1 MRFDK
6 QVAVV
11 TGGGAGIGRGIA
23 DWLARGGAHVAV
35 VDSNAHAAKSTWAA
49 IREAG
54 GACSAHVADVSDE
67 AAVARVFD
75 EIFASHSRIDI
86 LVNNAGFAVLNPLM
100 QVSLAE
106 LNRLVAVN
114 LAGALL
120 CTQAAVRYMQ
130 RASYGR
136 VVNIGSVA
144 GDRGIVGRGAYGATK
159 AAVHAMTRVLAA
171 ELARDNITVNAVA
184 PGPIES
190 ELSQRAQSD
199 ASRAGWQHAL
209 QIKRYG
215 LPQDVAAA
223 VAFLASREAGY
234 VTGQVLPVDGG
245 FTAASDFAD
254 LMPASLQF
262 TPQPDIFQ
270 DAT

>member
-1 MRFDK
+1 MRFNE

-23 DWLARGGAHVAV
+23 IYLAQR
-35 VDSNAHAAKSTWAA
+35 
-49 IREAG
+49 
-54 GACSAHVADVSDE
+54 GACVVLIDSDGEMAEKTSADIRLLGGICKAYTADVSDE
-67 AAVARVFD
+67 VAVEETFAK
-75 EIFASHSRIDI
+75 IFSQQLRMDI
-86 LVNNAGFAVLNPLM
+86 LVNNAGFAVLKPLM
-100 QVSLAE
+100 EVTLAE

-114 LAGALL
+114 LCGTLL

-130 RASYGR
+130 QARYGR
-136 VVNIGSVA
+136 IVNIGSVA
-144 GDRGIVGRGAYGATK
+144 GERGIVGRGAYSATK

-171 ELARDNITVNAVA
+171 ELARDNITVNVVA

-190 ELSQRAQSD
+190 DLSRRVQSNE
-199 ASRAGWQHAL
+199 SQVGWKNVL

-215 LPQDVAAA
+215 LPQEVAAA
-223 VAFLASREAGY
+223 VAFLASRDAGY

-254 LMPASLQF
+254 VLPPVF
-262 TPQPDIFQ
+262 NPN
-270 DAT
+270 